1 MRQLGVLAAAG
12 LYALDHNVTRLAE
25 DHQHARA
32 MAEVINKSGEGRFVV
47 RKVDSNLVIA
57 WYVW

>member
-25 DHQHARA
+25 DHQNARA